1 MNMKFS
7 ALTISAAAL
16 AVVYG
21 GSALAQASAP
31 VTMQPV
37 PNPPETAKPAHM
49 GKHHKQHAMHAKAKA
64 DAKAADTSTTPPT
77 K

>member
-7 ALTISAAAL
+7 ALTTLAAAL
-16 AVVYG
+16 AVVYS

-49 GKHHKQHAMHAKAKA
+49 GKHHKHAMHAKAKA
-64 DAKAADTSTTPPT
+64 DAKTADTSTAPQT

>member
-1 MNMKFS
+1 MKFS
-7 ALTISAAAL
+7 ALTIAAAAL
-16 AVVYG
+16 AVVYS

-31 VTMQPV
+31 VTMQPI

-49 GKHHKQHAMHAKAKA
+49 GKHHKHHAMHAKAKA
-64 DAKAADTSTTPPT
+64 PEAKTDATAPQT